1 MDGVTGPGG
10 PTASSATGSLYNS
23 SELRQQGGGPLT
35 SLKGWQASGG
45 LQAPDWLPGVV
56 GQGGGAIEGSQPR
69 TLRGSSPSP
78 RGGSWRLRAQHRT
91 SLS

>member
-1 MDGVTGPGG
+1 MYD
-10 PTASSATGSLYNS
+10 SSGF
-23 SELRQQGGGPLT
+23 RQQDGGPLT

-69 TLRGSSPSP
+69 TLHGSSPSP
-78 RGGSWRLRAQHRT
+78 RGGSRRLHALHRT